1 MQRYY
6 EVRWRGKRTVLEVE
20 AAEKK
25 VEAAKVKAEAKEAA
39 KVEVEAA
46 KVKVKAD
53 PKADNSSRR
62 VSKRLSISAA

>member
-1 MQRYY
+1 
-6 EVRWRGKRTVLEVE
+6 
-20 AAEKK
+20 
-25 VEAAKVKAEAKEAA
+25 
-39 KVEVEAA
+39 VEVEAA